1 MKCVFLWWT
10 TSFFCK
16 HNPTFKWLKTS
27 IVANLRAKKTGPRRK
42 SMFGRRRAEMLKSPK
57 KLFQGIH
64 WKLQIKNSTVQ
75 ERLRFDFHLC
85 APDAGGAH
93 PSTNTPAQPPPVGV
107 LAGGS
112 FRFISTRE
120 VSSHRLLTSEC
131 LSKFVKGVFS
141 PQNPPRVSPH
151 TAPPPPPTPECYCI
165 CSTEETHKHKHTQH
179 NRAVC

>member
-112 FRFISTRE
+112 FRFISTCKCQVTGCWRAS
-120 VSSHRLLTSEC
+120 VCQS
-131 LSKFVKGVFS
+131 LSKECFHLKT
-141 PQNPPRVSPH
+141 PRVSPH
-151 TAPPPPPTPECYCI
+151 TAPPPPPPPECYCI